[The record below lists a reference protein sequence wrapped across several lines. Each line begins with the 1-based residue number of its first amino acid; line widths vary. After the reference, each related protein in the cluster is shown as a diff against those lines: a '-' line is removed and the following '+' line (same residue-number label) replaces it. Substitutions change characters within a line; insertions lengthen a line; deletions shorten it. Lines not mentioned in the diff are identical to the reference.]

1 MSKRI
6 VGIVILIFSLI
17 VLFAPLGANNA
28 HAQSHITSTGPT
40 AQTWYFAEGRVGGG
54 FVQWLTIGNPND
66 STCTVNIEYDY
77 TLDRDGSNHQKKITI
92 QASRLSRVTEYVN
105 NDLGITQFNLDGAN
119 VSAIV
124 STSDCPGI
132 VSERPMYFQNFHGV
146 SSGTDVLGATKPLQ
160 TWYFA
165 EVPRSTAGETFL
177 SILNPNSADATVN
190 VQYYNGHIAPVTETK
205 TVAAN
210 SRGTFEPNKAALAG
224 QTDLGVIVTSDQPI
238 VVERASY
245 YPTVNGVQG
254 SADVM
259 GIDHTSNSWTFP
271 AGTTRD
277 GTKETIVVSNPN
289 CYAVNVELLFF
300 SETSNIGAPFNLQ
313 KQIAGMSS
321 EPFEINANNTFTGRT
336 DNVSIIVFSQPQGS
350 TSCTSGDTN
359 GKVVAQRQLFETYT
373 GSTFDQIQGVS
384 DSPGIPDEFQPK
396 TESINLNNQPVYS
409 FAEGFTSVG
418 FDEWFM
424 LVNPNQKDINVSIT
438 LTNMLGEKDTQTV
451 LVKEQSRYSF
461 DVNKMVKSST
471 FSLNNVKAYAVSA
484 VVSSNDGPFGVER
497 SMYWN
502 AFGTQGTDA
511 VPGFM

>member
-1 MSKRI
+1 MSKRSI
-6 VGIVILIFSLI
+6 GIVILIFSL
-17 VLFAPLGANNA
+17 VALFVPIGSNTVHANTT
-28 HAQSHITSTGPT
+28 ITSTGPT

-77 TLDRDGSNHQKKITI
+77 TLDRDGSNHQKKIAI
-92 QASRLSRVTEYVN
+92 QANRLSRVTEYVN

-146 SSGTDVLGATKPLQ
+146 SSGTDVLGATKPLT

-177 SILNPNSADATVN
+177 SILNPNSSDTTVT
-190 VQYYNGHIAPVTETK
+190 VQYYNGSIAPVSESK

-224 QTDLGVIVTSDQPI
+224 QTDLGIIVTSEQPI

-259 GIDHTSNSWTFP
+259 GISSPSTSWIFP
-271 AGTTRD
+271 AGTTRE
-277 GTKETIVVSNPN
+277 GTSEYITVANPN
-289 CYAVNVELLFF
+289 DYDVEFTLFLA
-300 SETSNIGAPFNLQ
+300 SETSGVAFPFNLHQ
-313 KQIAGMSS
+313 TLAKKSTKILN
-321 EPFEINANNTFTGRT
+321 INSNNTFIGRT
-336 DNVSIIVFSQPQGS
+336 DNVSAIISSHAVTSTDGDGS
-350 TSCTSGDTN
+350 
-359 GKVVAQRQLFETYT
+359 VVAQRQLFETYT
-373 GSTFDQIQGVS
+373 GSTFSQIQGVS
-384 DSPGIPDEFQPK
+384 DSAGIPGEFQ
-396 TESINLNNQPVYS
+396 ESETAKINNQPAYS

-424 LVNPNQKDINVSIT
+424 LVNPNGTNINVSIT

-451 LVKEQSRYSF
+451 LVKPFSRYSF

-502 AFGTQGTDA
+502 AFGTQGTNV

>member
-1 MSKRI
+1 VSKRV
-6 VGIVILIFSLI
+6 VGIVILVFSI
-17 VLFAPLGANNA
+17 IALFAPVTSNTAQA
-28 HAQSHITSTGPT
+28 HTEITSTGPT

-54 FVQWLTIGNPND
+54 FVQWLTVGNPND

-77 TLDRDGSNHQKKITI
+77 TLDRDGSNHQKKITL
-92 QASRLSRVTEYVN
+92 QTNRLSRVTEYVN

-146 SSGTDVLGATKPLQ
+146 SSGTDVLGATKPLN

-177 SILNPNSADATVN
+177 SILNPNSADADVTVT
-190 VQYYNGHIAPVTETK
+190 YYNGSIVPVSETK
-205 TVAAN
+205 TVPAN
-210 SRGTFEPNKAALAG
+210 SRGTFEPNKAALSG
-224 QTDLGVIVTSDQPI
+224 QTDLGVTVTSTQEI

-259 GIDHTSNSWTFP
+259 GIASPSTSWIFP
-271 AGTTRD
+271 AGTTRE
-277 GTKETIVVSNPN
+277 GTSEFITVANPN
-289 CYAVNVELLFF
+289 DYDIEFTLFLA
-300 SETSNIGAPFNLQ
+300 SESSGIDFPFNLHQ
-313 KQIAGMSS
+313 TLARKSTKILN
-321 EPFEINANNTFTGRT
+321 INSNNTFTGKT
-336 DNVSIIVFSQPQGS
+336 DNVSTIVLV
-350 TSCTSGDTN
+350 TSHNNPTVGESDTIL
-359 GKVVAQRQLFETYT
+359 AQRQLFETYT
-373 GSTFDQIQGVS
+373 GSTFSQIQGVS
-384 DSPGIPDEFQPK
+384 DSPGIPGEFERNETLK
-396 TESINLNNQPVYS
+396 INNQPVYS

-424 LVNPNQKDINVSIT
+424 LVNPNKNDITVSIT
-438 LTNMLGEKDTQTV
+438 LTNMLGEKDTQSV
-451 LVKEQSRYSF
+451 LVKGFSRYSF

-502 AFGTQGTDA
+502 AFGTQGTDV

>member
-1 MSKRI
+1 VSKRI
-6 VGIVILIFSLI
+6 IGIVILILSLML
-17 VLFAPLGANNA
+17 LFAPVGTAK
-28 HAQSHITSTGPT
+28 AQTQITSTGPT

-66 STCTVNIEYDY
+66 TTCTVNIEYDY
-77 TLDRDGSNHQKKITI
+77 TLDRDGSNHQKKITL
-92 QASRLSRVTEYVN
+92 QANRLSRVTEYVN
-105 NDLGITQFNLDGAN
+105 NDLGITQFNIDGAN

-132 VSERPMYFQNFHGV
+132 VSERPMYFQNFHDV
-146 SSGTDVLGATKPLQ
+146 SSGTDVLGATKPLT

-177 SILNPNSADATVN
+177 SILNPNSADADVTVT
-190 VQYYNGHIAPVTETK
+190 YYNGSIVPVSETK

-210 SRGTFEPNKAALAG
+210 SRGTFEPNKAALSG
-224 QTDLGVIVTSDQPI
+224 QTDLGVTVTSTQEI

-259 GIDHTSNSWTFP
+259 GIASPSTSWVFP
-271 AGTTRD
+271 AGTTRE
-277 GTKETIVVSNPN
+277 GTSEFITVANPHP
-289 CYAVNVELLFF
+289 YPVNFTLALI
-300 SETSNIGAPFNLQ
+300 SETSQGALPFNLNQ
-313 KQIAGMSS
+313 SLAGMSTKILN
-321 EPFEINANNTFTGRT
+321 INSNNTFVGRT
-336 DNVSIIVFSQPQGS
+336 DNVAAIVFSSAATPTDGDGS
-350 TSCTSGDTN
+350 II
-359 GKVVAQRQLFETYT
+359 AQRQLFETYT
-373 GSTFDQIQGVS
+373 GSTFNQIQGVS
-384 DSPGIPDEFQPK
+384 DSAGIPNEFQP
-396 TESINLNNQPVYS
+396 ESTALKINNQPVYS
-409 FAEGFTSVG
+409 FAEGFTSIG

-424 LVNPNQKDINVSIT
+424 LVNPNSTDITVSIT
-438 LTNMLGEKDTQTV
+438 LTNMLGEKDTQSV
-451 LVKEQSRYSF
+451 LVKRFSRYSF

-502 AFGTQGTDA
+502 AFGTQGTDV